1 MAAVSYGRSQPR
13 FDIRQQGDSLTETI
27 HQLLEAIPGPRD
39 GAVFVKPNFTY
50 PFEKP
55 GVTTTRDF
63 LVALVEALSDR
74 GVHRICLGEGEG
86 GYNAFSMD
94 ATFASFRLDELE
106 RRYGIEVVNVNRWP
120 SREFEVEA
128 RGRVYRASLPSP
140 LFEDFDTL
148 LSTPVPKV
156 HCMTTISGATK
167 NLWGLVQDTLR
178 LRLHCALPQILSK
191 VIQALPGSFAVCDG
205 TYGLTRNGPM
215 VDGEVIPLGWVA
227 ASNDLWLHDLMMC
240 RIMGFP
246 ATRVQHLAHAVHHGV
261 APRIEECDLMPK
273 WETFVDNRFYLQR
286 NVWNRVAKAAWFSP
300 TINHL
305 VYTSKASGLLH
316 KAMYSVRR
324 KSPDLL
330 ARGVDWD

>member
-1 MAAVSYGRSQPR
+1 MNPGTERAR
-13 FDIRQQGDSLTETI
+13 FCIRRQGDHLKDTI
-27 HQLLEAIPGPRD
+27 HELLDATSGPRS

-63 LVALVEALSDR
+63 LVALVEALLDR
-74 GVHRICLGEGEG
+74 GVNRICLGEGEG

-94 ATFASFRLDELE
+94 ATFASFRLGELAS
-106 RRYGIEVVNVNRWP
+106 RYGIEVVNVKRWP
-120 SREFEVEA
+120 SREFVVESQ
-128 RGRVYRASLPSP
+128 GRAYPVCFPAP

-148 LSTPVPKV
+148 LSAPVPKV
-156 HCMTTISGATK
+156 HCMTTISGAAK
-167 NLWGLVQDTLR
+167 NLWGLVQDTMR
-178 LRLHCALPQILSK
+178 LRLHCAFSQVLSE
-191 VIQALPGSFAVCDG
+191 VIPALPGSFALCDG

-215 VDGEVIPLGWVA
+215 VDGEVVPLGWVA

-246 ATRVQHLAHAVHHGV
+246 ATRVQPLAYAVHHGV
-261 APRIEECDLMPK
+261 APRLEECDLVPG
-273 WETFVDNRFYLQR
+273 WETFVDDRFYLRR
-286 NVWNRVAKAAWFSP
+286 NVWNRVAKSAWYSP

-305 VYTSKASGLLH
+305 VYTSRASGVLH
-316 KAMYSVRR
+316 KAMYAVRR

-330 ARGVDWD
+330 ARGVDWK